1 MAWNRKKNRILELEA
16 YVQQLV
22 EGRAAAIEVACDE
35 VRAVAYHQ
43 YGDAA
48 SKVLFLQ
55 EAVNEQERVIDA
67 HNAATDFVTGMTDP
81 ATRAAIEKAGVDYR
95 TWRAEHG
102 LVTCRVKG
110 VAS

>member
-55 EAVNEQERVIDA
+55 EAVTEQERVIDA
-67 HNAATDFVTGMTDP
+67 QHAAVDHITGMDTP
-81 ATRAAIEKAGVDYR
+81 QMRA
-95 TWRAEHG
+95 
-102 LVTCRVKG
+102 
-110 VAS
+110 